1 METQIRTQERRF
13 YDGGVDADADR
24 LEIPP
29 NPAADPQIV
38 LRRVTDAGLEQFEM
52 ERRIAYRDR
61 HLGELLVPRETGS
74 FRTDLTSVP
83 ALFTWLVPKTGRHLP
98 AALLHDGLVFEPGT
112 PPTYTSTDHH
122 VVRRAEADRVLR
134 DAMADTGTGVIRR
147 WLVWSAVATATM
159 LSGSGT
165 GWSTTLRWY
174 YRLVAGLTVLAV
186 AALGVLATADL
197 LDLGWAPALPWMG
210 DRVWWLELLGGAA
223 GAVVIPAV
231 LGVLWGR
238 FRIAG
243 WVIGISLALLLHV
256 TVVLLALTGLY
267 WAVEWLAGRAPRIA
281 LGAGLVGVGAA
292 IGLFVVLV
300 T

>member
-1 METQIRTQERRF
+1 MTQERRF
-13 YDGGVDADADR
+13 YDGGVDADANR

-29 NPAADPQIV
+29 NPGADPQIV
-38 LRRVTDAGLEQFEM
+38 LRRITEAGLEQFEM

-61 HLGELLVPRETGS
+61 HLGELLVPRETGD

-112 PPTYTSTDHH
+112 EPTYTSTEGRT
-122 VVRRAEADRVLR
+122 VLRAEADRVLR
-134 DAMADTGTGVIRR
+134 DAMADTGTGVVRR
-147 WLVWSAVATATM
+147 WLVWSAVTTTTM

-165 GWSTTLRWY
+165 GWPTALRWY
-174 YRLVAGLTVLAV
+174 YRVVAALTVLVVAV
-186 AALGVLATADL
+186 LGIWATADL
-197 LDLGWAPALPWMG
+197 LDLRRAPALPWMG
-210 DRVWWLELLGGAA
+210 DRPWWLELLGGAA
-223 GAVVIPAV
+223 GAVVIPAG

-238 FRIAG
+238 FRVAG
-243 WVIGISLALLLHV
+243 WVAGISLALLLHV
-256 TVVLLALTGLY
+256 TAVLLALTGLY
-267 WAVEWLAGRAPRIA
+267 WAAEWLAGRAPKVT
-281 LGAGLVGVGAA
+281 LGAGLLGVAAA

>member
-1 METQIRTQERRF
+1 MQIATQGRRF

-29 NPAADPQIV
+29 DPGSDPQIV

-83 ALFTWLVPKTGRHLP
+83 AIFTWLVPKTGRHLP

-112 PPTYTSTDHH
+112 PPTYTSTEGR
-122 VVRRAEADRVLR
+122 VVRRPEADRVLR
-134 DAMADTGTGVIRR
+134 DAMADTGTGVVRR
-147 WLVWSAVATATM
+147 WLVWSAVTTATM

-165 GWSTTLRWY
+165 GWTAGRRWY
-174 YRLVAGLTVLAV
+174 YRVVAALTVLAV
-186 AALGVLATADL
+186 AVLGVLATADL
-197 LDLGWAPALPWMG
+197 LDLGWAPELPWMG
-210 DRVWWLELLGGAA
+210 ARPWWLELLGGAA

-231 LGVLWGR
+231 LGLLWGR
-238 FRIAG
+238 FRVAG
-243 WVIGISLALLLHV
+243 WVAGISLALLLHV
-256 TVVLLALTGLY
+256 TLVLLALTGLY
-267 WAVEWLAGRAPRIA
+267 WAAEWLAGRAPRVALGTALLGVAGAIA
-281 LGAGLVGVGAA
+281 LFAA
-292 IGLFVVLV
+292 LV